1 MVLISTNSFPWNNQ
15 CVCQRRQQGSRYF
28 RRMMSWDPFAFYY
41 LLKWSPDPN
50 VKEKLHNVWVHSLYK
65 RSTWY
70 KRVLNEMCSFFNT
83 LPLLLP
89 YSLRL
94 TTSTIGYISLSS
106 YFCDGFVFPR
116 GCFLFGAMINTAM
129 NIFVNMQVVSQN
141 RFLKVRMMDPKNV
154 YFTFW

>member
-1 MVLISTNSFPWNNQ
+1 MKCAP
-15 CVCQRRQQGSRYF
+15 
-28 RRMMSWDPFAFYY
+28 
-41 LLKWSPDPN
+41 
-50 VKEKLHNVWVHSLYK
+50 SLTPYP
-65 RSTWY
+65 
-70 KRVLNEMCSFFNT
+70 CFFLT
-83 LPLLLP
+83 L
-89 YSLRL
+89 LRL

-154 YFTFW
+154 YFTF